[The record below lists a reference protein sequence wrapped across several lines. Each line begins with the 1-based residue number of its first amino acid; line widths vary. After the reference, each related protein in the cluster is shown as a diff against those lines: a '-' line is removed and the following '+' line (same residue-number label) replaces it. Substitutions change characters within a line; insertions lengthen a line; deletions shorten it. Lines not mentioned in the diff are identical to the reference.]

1 MRTQI
6 GFKVTDNNVAV
17 ITPEQEMDNKFGE
30 IQELT
35 FEEVLELKGYEQG
48 LQLLKDYFCKYSYPL
63 LNGEQRD
70 AFLMDKLRKTRER
83 FFEPI

>member
-1 MRTQI
+1 MRAQI
-6 GFKVTDNNVAV
+6 GFKVTDNKLAV
-17 ITPEQEMDNKFGE
+17 ITPEQEMENKFGKP
-30 IQELT
+30 QELT

-70 AFLMDKLRKTRER
+70 AFFMDKLRKTRER

>member
-17 ITPEQEMDNKFGE
+17 ITPEQEMDSKFGE

-35 FEEVLELKGYEQG
+35 LERILQIKGYEQG
-48 LQLLKDYFCKYSYPL
+48 YKILQEYFDQYAYPM
-63 LNGEQRD
+63 LNQDQRD
-70 AFLMDKLRKTRER
+70 ALFLEKLRKTKQR

>member
-6 GFKVTDNNVAV
+6 GFKVTDNKVAV
-17 ITPEQEMDNKFGE
+17 ITPEQEMEYKFGKP
-30 IQELT
+30 QELT
-35 FEEVLELKGYEQG
+35 VEDALKLKGYEQG
-48 LQLLKDYFCKYSYPL
+48 LQLLKDYFDNYAYPL

-70 AFLMDKLRKTRER
+70 TYFMNKLRKTRER